1 MNDPFYRSYEEQKS
15 TPQYSPPEPPQIPV
29 TPPSPAVSLC
39 RALSA
44 AVGSSFVPLL
54 IGHIMLCAIDIILA
68 AAFFIPA
75 PNPMYHPSGYSGSSP
90 LIAAGLIV
98 CAATH
103 TAMIIADIMLM
114 RSGEN
119 KKTARAALVICS
131 VSKFM
136 HLLSWTFTVAT
147 PLINT
152 VSGVKSDSPSAVYFT
167 FLVIQDIPV
176 AALALSIFGSLES
189 SSFRPDVRMLKRFT
203 DFTVILNIF
212 TVFAAVL
219 YSFFASAKGFTVL
232 FALIP
237 VIVIAVIVLNFS
249 IAKIMRAPGLQGYPT
264 DFGDDKQPL
273 TERLTRFFSGSLRSL
288 VTGHILLAAAAV
300 VFSIACLTPVHISFD
315 PPGDRSHAVYLAG
328 LIPCAVSHLI
338 AIAAERI
345 MARSDD
351 SKARLCRGLVLFSVS
366 RLLHLLSWIAII
378 SFTSISGLPFFKGR
392 SLTDIILAVMICVV
406 IALIFYIQDIP
417 LGIFA
422 LRAKRDIKKDSPALS
437 VTKGS
442 SLFFNGAV
450 YFNTFTLCIMMLSF
464 VLGCTAGDI
473 TLTIICLPF
482 IIGTLLIQ
490 LTFIRLSQEFLLRR
504 P

>member
-1 MNDPFYRSYEEQKS
+1 MNDPFYRGYEEQPNAPRS
-15 TPQYSPPEPPQIPV
+15 VPPEPPQIPV

-103 TAMIIADIMLM
+103 TAMIIADIML
-114 RSGEN
+114 N

-176 AALALSIFGSLES
+176 AVLALSIFGSLES

-351 SKARLCRGLVLFSVS
+351 SKARLCYGLVLFSVS
-366 RLLHLLSWIAII
+366 RLLHLLSWVAII

-422 LRAKRDIKKDSPALS
+422 LRAKRGIKKDSPALS

-482 IIGTLLIQ
+482 IIGTLLIR
-490 LTFIRLSQEFLLRR
+490 LTLFKLSAEFFCQRA
-504 P
+504 